1 MSLIP
6 YDDDFFGFPSN
17 FFDTPKMFKNPI
29 KIDVTE
35 EKDCFN
41 VIADI
46 PAGVPKSDIKLEFD
60 KGYLTL
66 NVSVKSETCDKNSCN
81 CNYLLKERFSGQY
94 SRRIFISDN
103 LDRSGI
109 NASYKDSVLRIKIP
123 KSQQSSASKSITI
136 N

>member
-17 FFDTPKMFKNPI
+17 FFDTQKMFKNPI
-29 KIDVTE
+29 KIDVVE
-35 EKDCFN
+35 KKDCFD

-46 PAGVPKSDIKLEFD
+46 PAGVPKSGLKLEFD

-66 NVSVKSETCDKNSCN
+66 NVSVKSDSCDKKS

-103 LDRSGI
+103 LDRSAI
-109 NASYKDSVLRIKIP
+109 KANYNDSVLRVCIP
-123 KSQQSSASKSITI
+123 KLQQNSTSKSIAI